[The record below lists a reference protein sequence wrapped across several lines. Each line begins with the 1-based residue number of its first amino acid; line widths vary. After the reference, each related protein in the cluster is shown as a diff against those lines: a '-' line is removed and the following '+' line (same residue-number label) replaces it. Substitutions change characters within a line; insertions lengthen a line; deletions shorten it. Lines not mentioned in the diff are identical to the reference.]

1 LVPEQTQAPT
11 PPVVTPPAPPPAA
24 PPPVVT
30 APPAAPTPDN
40 SAAARE
46 AAVTEMLLRYTAA
59 VEARSLDALKR
70 VWPGLSGAALQA
82 LRTEFRNTSRI
93 SVEIVEPRLSLS
105 ADTGTVNFIRRYDV
119 VTVEGQ
125 QLHSE
130 SQATMDVRR
139 TGSSWVIERIRF
151 IPIR

>member
-1 LVPEQTQAPT
+1 
-11 PPVVTPPAPPPAA
+11 
-24 PPPVVT
+24 
-30 APPAAPTPDN
+30 
-40 SAAARE
+40 
-46 AAVTEMLLRYTAA
+46 
-59 VEARSLDALKR
+59 

-82 LRTEFRNTSRI
+82 LRTEFLNTSRI

-105 ADTGTVNFIRRYDV
+105 ADTGTVTFIRRYDV